1 MLRMHIFS
9 MVKWRRG
16 GWGLPSVI
24 IYLEEI
30 IFNNNNNNNNHLDFW
45 DIPFQPRE
53 EFSRRGLLPPI
64 LGGIPILLYFGLLPF
79 PIPAIPPYLVKTHH
93 IHGPWPIAATNSGST
108 PNEVLVN
115 SRCLLEDIYW
125 STTDNHIEDQRNHL
139 LRNLILSSV
148 AFVLLAL
155 LQDPSIVLVLSPC
168 DRYCHNWPHPWPRLH

>member
-1 MLRMHIFS
+1 MTTRRVGPAINNYLFRRTNIQQQQQQQQQSLRFLGHSVSTSWRSSLGEGFFPQFLVGFS
-9 MVKWRRG
+9 
-16 GWGLPSVI
+16 
-24 IYLEEI
+24 
-30 IFNNNNNNNNHLDFW
+30 
-45 DIPFQPRE
+45 
-53 EFSRRGLLPPI
+53 I
-64 LGGIPILLYFGLLPF
+64 LWYFGLLPS

-108 PNEVLVN
+108 PDEVLVN
-115 SRCLLEDIYW
+115 SRCLLADIHW